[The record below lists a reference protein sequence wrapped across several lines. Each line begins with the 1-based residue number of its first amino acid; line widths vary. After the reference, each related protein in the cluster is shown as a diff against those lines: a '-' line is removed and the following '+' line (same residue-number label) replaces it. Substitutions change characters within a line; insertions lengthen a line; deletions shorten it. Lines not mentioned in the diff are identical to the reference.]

1 MSRLRHI
8 PIAMRAPLM
17 AAALMVLVGL
27 VASHQVLAALADAQE
42 ARLRELAQLHV
53 DGLSVALG
61 PSVLRHDVWE
71 VYDTLDRA
79 SGAGE
84 NRRMVMT
91 AVADETGRIIAATDP
106 RRAPVDSPVAALA
119 ANARDLDEITIDAE
133 SPHVRV
139 LAPLVFQGRSV
150 GQIVTELDV
159 SDLVADRRRAVF
171 YLLLFNTVA
180 TGVLATAGYLAMR
193 RILRPVAMLSRHMQ
207 ESTGAPAPIPLS
219 EIPRGDTEVARLF
232 RTYNSMSGAVEAKA
246 DAERRLAERE
256 RFVSLG
262 RLASSLAHE
271 INNPLGGLLNAV
283 DTIRHYA
290 DRPDVVR
297 KSVLLIERGLQH
309 LRDVARA
316 TLDHNRLDRDG
327 TPLRMED
334 FEDLRL
340 LIGPEIA
347 RQGQVLDWQVE
358 ASADEVAEFPA
369 APVRQIVLNLLLNA
383 SSAAGRG
390 GSVALRVTADSEQV
404 EIRILDNGPGLP
416 DAALRRL
423 LSSEPVQPGGG
434 VGLRMVRDL
443 AAELGAVIRHE
454 RISARTSIAVTLRRV
469 RVEARVA

>member
-1 MSRLRHI
+1 MLGLHHI

-27 VASHQVLAALADAQE
+27 VASQQVLAALTQAQE

-119 ANARDLDEITIDAE
+119 ANAQELDEISVDAAI
-133 SPHVRV
+133 PHVRV

-150 GQIVTELDV
+150 GRIVTELDV

-171 YLLLFNTVA
+171 YLLLFNTIA
-180 TGVLATAGYLAMR
+180 TGVLALTGYLAMR
-193 RILRPVAMLSRHMQ
+193 RMLRPMATLSMHMG
-207 ESTGAPAPIPLS
+207 ESTGKPTPIPVS
-219 EIPRGDTEVARLF
+219 EIPLGDTEVAKLF
-232 RTYNSMSGAVEAKA
+232 RTFNEMTGAIEAKVE
-246 DAERRLAERE
+246 AERRLAERE

-271 INNPLGGLLNAV
+271 INNPLGGLVNAT
-283 DTIRHYA
+283 DTIQRYS

-297 KSVLLIERGLQH
+297 SSAALLERGLKH
-309 LRDVARA
+309 LRDVTRA
-316 TLDHNRLDRDG
+316 ALDHNRRESAH
-327 TPLRMED
+327 TRLRPED
-334 FEDLRL
+334 FDDLRL
-340 LIGPEIA
+340 LMTPEIE
-347 RQGQVLDWQVE
+347 RQGQRLDWTIQATTE
-358 ASADEVAEFPA
+358 DLGGFPA
-369 APVRQIVLNLLLNA
+369 GPVRQIALNLLLNA
-383 SSAAGRG
+383 SAAAGKG
-390 GSVALRVTADSEQV
+390 GFVGLSLARSVNAITITLV
-404 EIRILDNGPGLP
+404 DNGPGLP

-423 LSSEPVQPGGG
+423 LTSEAVQPGSG
-434 VGLRMVRDL
+434 VGLRIVRDL
-443 AAELGAVIRHE
+443 VMEMSGQISHRRSAELTEI
-454 RISARTSIAVTLRRV
+454 IVTLPPRRMS
-469 RVEARVA
+469 EVA